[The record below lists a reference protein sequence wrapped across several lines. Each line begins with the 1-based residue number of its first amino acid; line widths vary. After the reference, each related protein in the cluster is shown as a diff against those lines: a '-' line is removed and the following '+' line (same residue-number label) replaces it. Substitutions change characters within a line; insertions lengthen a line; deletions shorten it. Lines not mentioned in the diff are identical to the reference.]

1 MSQVETHFS
10 TIFVL
15 SKTALKSNTGA
26 LALGQTNGGF
36 CLRFG
41 VSTWVQRSML
51 YSFPFGI
58 LSVNVIGSF
67 LIGFC
72 WSIAEAYNFS
82 INTRAFLFTGLFGGF
97 TTFSSFALDTMVLMR
112 TGEYKM
118 ALLNVLASNI
128 LGLIAVF
135 LGIILGKNIIT
146 MIK

>member
-1 MSQVETHFS
+1 MGA
-10 TIFVL
+10 TIDALLL
-15 SKTALKSNTGA
+15 SFWYLV
-26 LALGQTNGGF
+26 GQCDWLLFNR
-36 CLRFG
+36 L
-41 VSTWVQRSML
+41 L
-51 YSFPFGI
+51 
-58 LSVNVIGSF
+58 L
-67 LIGFC
+67 
-72 WSIAEAYNFS
+72 EAYDFS

-135 LGIILGKNIIT
+135 LGIILGKNIIA